1 MKLVLDLD
9 TGVDDSLAL
18 TLALA
23 SPEVELVGVTAVF
36 GNVARDTSARNS
48 LAILHMLGRDD
59 VPVYRGRDRARTADA
74 AYAATHE
81 VEVIHGANGI
91 GNVEIPDAPREPED
105 QTAEEFIAQAIERWG
120 KELVIVPTGP
130 LTTIAAVL
138 EADPSLAEKVGG
150 ITLMGGALAVGGN
163 VSPCA
168 EANIAND
175 PEAAAVVFSS
185 GAPITMIGLDVTLRT
200 LLPLEAT
207 ARWRAMGA
215 AGRAL
220 ADITDYYIHH
230 EPAALDRGGCVQ
242 HDPLAVAAAIDPT
255 LVRTFSIPVKVDCAG
270 ELRGR
275 TIGDKE
281 NLLTGPCVKVALG
294 VDAERF
300 ERMFEE
306 RVEKLLTSVAQ
317 R

>member
-1 MKLVLDLD
+1 MKMILDLD

-23 SPEVELVGVTAVF
+23 SPEVELIGVTAVF

-48 LAILHMLGRDD
+48 LAVMHLLGRDD

-74 AYAATHE
+74 AYAATQE
-81 VEVIHGANGI
+81 VKVIHGSNGI
-91 GNVEIPDAPREPED
+91 GEVEIPDAPRAPED
-105 QTAEEFIAQAIERWG
+105 LPAEEFIAQAIRRWG
-120 KELVIVPTGP
+120 KDLVIVPTGP

-138 EADPSLAEKVGG
+138 EADPALAGQVGG

-168 EANIAND
+168 EANIMND
-175 PEAAAVVFSS
+175 PEAAGVVFAS

-207 ARWRAMGA
+207 ARWRSLGA

-255 LVRTFSIPVKVDCAG
+255 LVRTLPIPVKVDCAG
-270 ELRGR
+270 ALRGR

-281 NLLTGPCVKVALG
+281 NLLTGPCVNVALG
-294 VDAERF
+294 VDADRF

-306 RVEKLLTSVAQ
+306 RVERLLA
-317 R
+317 RIG